1 MKNTKKAQK
10 EKQKSEPIVE
20 RRLLDIKT
28 AAAYLSSSVWF
39 LRSLI
44 WSRQI
49 PFLKLG
55 NRYLFDKKDL
65 DAFIERQKV
74 PTRM

>member
-10 EKQKSEPIVE
+10 EKQKLVPIVE